1 MNHFSKK
8 HCSGQRQ
15 GLRSYEERSLLG
27 VNEHRRNERN
37 EVFAIKSIVAR
48 QRQGLRSCE
57 ERSLLGV
64 NEHRRNERNEVF
76 ARYNAF

>member
-1 MNHFSKK
+1 MNRFSKK

-37 EVFAIKSIVAR
+37 EVFA
-48 QRQGLRSCE
+48 
-57 ERSLLGV
+57 
-64 NEHRRNERNEVF
+64 
-76 ARYNAF
+76 RYNAF